1 MFTNGMMESSL
12 SDVSLQD
19 VSPEAFSLL
28 LKFMY
33 CGELELEMNEMEMS
47 PLLLDLLLLSDQ
59 FGITMLQREC
69 SKRISECLSE
79 VIFCIICFSCTTSL

>member
-1 MFTNGMMESSL
+1 MFTNGMMESSS

-33 CGELELEMNEMEMS
+33 CGELEMNEMEMS

-79 VIFCIICFSCTTSL
+79 VIFYIICFSRVTLL